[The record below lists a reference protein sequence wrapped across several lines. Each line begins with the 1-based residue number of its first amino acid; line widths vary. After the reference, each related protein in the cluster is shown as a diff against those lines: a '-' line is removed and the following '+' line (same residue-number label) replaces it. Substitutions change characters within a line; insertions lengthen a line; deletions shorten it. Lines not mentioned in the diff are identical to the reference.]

1 MSFRLR
7 AALLSL
13 FLLVPASTL
22 ATGQWV
28 AVDSGGRES
37 VALDRASIAG
47 DAGEVLAWSRIRL
60 ERVVRDAGGDY
71 DGIHAQNRYD
81 CAGRRFTTLER
92 AYFLGDRKLR
102 SEPVASRRSQ
112 AAQAGSLDARLLDI
126 ACGQPPA
133 SPAAGGLP
141 ERAQAMH
148 ADLRRLEEGETARAF
163 AVADS
168 AGERPKLIQLP
179 TIDRAAAAA
188 AAREAAQKAGEA
200 GKQAAQEPKAKDA
213 AAAKAAPRTP
223 AAAKA
228 AIPRDKPAT
237 DERRLRELQYANSG
251 PARTA
256 RRKAAGEALLAELHW
271 SYEGETGPAHWAR
284 LNPAYAA
291 CAAGKRQSPIDI
303 RDGIRVDLE
312 PIRFDYKPTS
322 FRIVD
327 LGHTLQVNLPEGGSL
342 TVMGKRYS
350 LLQFHLHRPA
360 EERVNGRAYDLG
372 LHFVHRNDEGQ
383 LAVVAVLLEKG
394 SDHPL
399 LQTLLNH
406 LPLEQNVEVAPET
419 SLDLSRL
426 LPENRAYW
434 TYMGSLTTPPC
445 TEGVLWMVLKQPL
458 QLGAEQLAIL
468 GRVLRANARPLQ
480 PGHGRLVKESR

>member
-1 MSFRLR
+1 
-7 AALLSL
+7 
-13 FLLVPASTL
+13 
-22 ATGQWV
+22 
-28 AVDSGGRES
+28 
-37 VALDRASIAG
+37 
-47 DAGEVLAWSRIRL
+47 
-60 ERVVRDAGGDY
+60 
-71 DGIHAQNRYD
+71 
-81 CAGRRFTTLER
+81 
-92 AYFLGDRKLR
+92 
-102 SEPVASRRSQ
+102 
-112 AAQAGSLDARLLDI
+112 
-126 ACGQPPA
+126 
-133 SPAAGGLP
+133 
-141 ERAQAMH
+141 MH